1 MKYQRKAAIVEA
13 FQFNADAEVAAPEW
27 FLREVQKEKI
37 FIDRCITDGAV
48 RVYGCTLHTESGRI
62 KAKVGDY
69 IVREPS
75 GEMRPC
81 KANSFDREY
90 ERMLDNGS

>member
-1 MKYQRKAAIVEA
+1 MKKQRTAAVVGG
-13 FQFNADAEVAAPEW
+13 FQFSAGAEVAVPEW
-27 FLREVQKEKI
+27 FLRDVQKEKI

-48 RVYGCTLHTESGRI
+48 RVYGCTLHTESGRV

-81 KANSFDREY
+81 KANNFDREY

>member
-1 MKYQRKAAIVEA
+1 MKYQRKPAVVEA
-13 FQFNADAEVAAPEW
+13 FRFNADAEVAAPEW
-27 FLREVQKEKI
+27 FLREVQKENV

-48 RVYGCTLHTESGRI
+48 RVYGCTLHTRFGRV

-69 IVREPS
+69 IVREAS

-81 KANSFDREY
+81 KAKYFDREY
-90 ERMLDNGS
+90 ERIQDNGS